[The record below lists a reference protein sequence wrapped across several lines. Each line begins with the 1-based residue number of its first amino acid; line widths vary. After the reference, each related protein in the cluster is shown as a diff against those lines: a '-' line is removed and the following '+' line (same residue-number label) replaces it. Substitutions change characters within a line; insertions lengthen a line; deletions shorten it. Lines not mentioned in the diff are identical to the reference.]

1 MNFNLMEYRRPALLL
16 SLVLVVLSL
25 GLLLFRGLNLGIDFT
40 GGNVIQVE
48 FGNRPDVA
56 EVREVVS
63 AVVAKGAMIQNFGET
78 GIIIRTNEDTEG
90 SREQVVKVLQG
101 KYADMKVIGFEKVGP
116 VVGRE
121 LRNQAIVGISIALV
135 AILIY
140 ITVRFQFRF
149 AVVSVVPLVHDVI
162 IALGFFS
169 LTQMEIASS
178 FIAALLTIVGYS
190 LNNTIIILDRIRE
203 NWRDLPKAGIVEL
216 VNRSVN
222 QTLYDTVVEF
232 NRMNENAKQLRDG
245 KHRTYY
251 QIANFSINEV
261 FVRTINTTLT
271 TLFPVIALCVWGGP
285 VLQAFSYAML
295 VGIIA
300 GTYSSIFVAT
310 GALIEWW
317 LRKPE

>member
-1 MNFNLMEYRRPALLL
+1 M
-16 SLVLVVLSL
+16 
-25 GLLLFRGLNLGIDFT
+25 
-40 GGNVIQVE
+40 E

-63 AVVAKGAMIQNFGET
+63 AVVAKGAMIQNFGEA

-90 SREQVVKVLQG
+90 SREQVVKVLQE

-121 LRNQAIVGISIALV
+121 LRNQAVVGISIALV

-149 AVVSVVPLVHDVI
+149 AVVSVVPLVHDVV

-203 NWRDLPKAGIVEL
+203 NWRDLPKVGIVEL

-222 QTLYDTVVEF
+222 QTL
-232 NRMNENAKQLRDG
+232 
-245 KHRTYY
+245 
-251 QIANFSINEV
+251 S
-261 FVRTINTTLT
+261 RTINTTLT
-271 TLFPVIALCVWGGP
+271 TLFPVAALCVWGGP
-285 VLQAFSYAML
+285 VLAAFSYAML
-295 VGIIA
+295 VGIVA

-310 GALIEWW
+310 GSLIEWW

>member
-1 MNFNLMEYRRPALLL
+1 MKAVNLMGHRKPALLL
-16 SLVLVVLSL
+16 SIVLVVASL
-25 GLLLFRGLNLGIDFT
+25 GLLLVRGLNLGIDFT

-48 FGNRPDVA
+48 FENRPDVA

-63 AVVAKGAMIQNFGET
+63 AVVAKGAMIQNFGEK
-78 GIIIRTNEDTEG
+78 GVIIRTNEDTEG

-101 KYADMKVIGFEKVGP
+101 KYADLKVIGFEKVGP

-121 LRNQAIVGISIALV
+121 LRNQAVVGIAIALV
-135 AILIY
+135 AILVY

-149 AVVSVVPLVHDVI
+149 AVVSVVPLVHDVVV
-162 IALGFFS
+162 ALGFFS
-169 LTQMEIASS
+169 LTQMEISSS

-203 NWRDLPKAGIVEL
+203 NWRDLPKSGIVEL

-222 QTLYDTVVEF
+222 QTLSRTV
-232 NRMNENAKQLRDG
+232 
-245 KHRTYY
+245 
-251 QIANFSINEV
+251 
-261 FVRTINTTLT
+261 NTTLT

-285 VLQAFSYAML
+285 VLAAFSYAML

-317 LRKPE
+317 LWKPE